1 MKIRFA
7 NGGKEVGLYV
17 YMFTQHIYMFTQHI
31 YMFTQHIYINML
43 KTKNKTQRKL
53 PPEV

>member
-17 YMFTQHIYMFTQHI
+17 YMFTQHI

>member
-1 MKIRFA
+1 MLFHKYFMKIRFA

-17 YMFTQHIYMFTQHI
+17 YMFTQHI

>member
-17 YMFTQHIYMFTQHI
+17 